1 MLSNLKIKLANK
13 VIFGGFILFIMLL
26 TGCANT
32 SDMSCS
38 QTRLVTPLVVA
49 LQKHAALIT
58 HQNVIVT
65 PDC

>member
-1 MLSNLKIKLANK
+1 MLSVLKRKLVNK
-13 VIFGGFILFIMLL
+13 IMFWGFFLSVVFL

-32 SDMSCS
+32 SDMSCN
-38 QTRLVTPLVVA
+38 QTKLVTPLVVA